1 MSTPGANPL
10 PDNSQLPYS
19 VIIRVG
25 DSQDG
30 FRGLLFVNVMASDAL
45 AAGAE
50 AICLVHTELTGQ
62 APRRLRVST
71 VLSGHHTPARAAS
84 IWFRDDLDL

>member
-25 DSQDG
+25 DLQDG
-30 FRGLLFVNVMASDAL
+30 FRGLLFFNVQASSAIT
-45 AAGAE
+45 AAGNAMYLARE
-50 AICLVHTELTGQ
+50 ELGEH
-62 APRRLRVST
+62 AGVRMRAST
-71 VLSGHHTPARAAS
+71 VLSGHHPPGRAAR
-84 IWFRDDLDL
+84 IWFGDDLDL